1 MLKYVE
7 TNKAPA
13 AIGPYSQG
21 IVVNGTAFFSGQI
34 PLSPETGEVIGT
46 TIREQ
51 TEQVMKNIQG
61 LLESQNASFT
71 DVVKTTCFLADMSD
85 FAAFNEVYAKYFVNK
100 PAYFTGKPARSC
112 VAVKD
117 LPKGVLCEVE
127 TIAVIEEN

>member
-85 FAAFNEVYAKYFVNK
+85 FAAFNEVYAKYF
-100 PAYFTGKPARSC
+100 TGKPARSC

-117 LPKGVLCEVE
+117 LPKGDLCEVE